1 MQRSPSSG
9 ALTTATLRPLYQ
21 AAQVRELDRRTL
33 ASGIEGFALMQRAAS
48 SAWHSFRARWP
59 QVRSVSVVC
68 GAGNN
73 GGDGHVLAA
82 LAMQSGLKVQRISMQ
97 PLEALEADAAR
108 AAMLAS
114 AAGVGVTLYRPDM
127 TFEGDVIVDALLGI
141 GLSREVE
148 GDLRAAIEAIN
159 ATGRPVLSL
168 DIPSGIA
175 ADTGAALGAAVRAD
189 CTVTF
194 IGDKI
199 GLHTGDAPGHAGEI
213 DFRPLGVKAQ
223 AFFDIL
229 PAAWRLEESWLSEAF
244 APRPRAGHKGTFG
257 HVLVM
262 GGAPGFGGAALLAS
276 QAAARLGAGKV
287 SLATAAEHIG
297 PSLTRC
303 PEVMA
308 REVRGGADAAAMTKG
323 ADVIVVGPGLG
334 QDAWGQA
341 VLQSALQ
348 ADVPLV
354 VDADALNLL
363 ASRWPTL
370 SRDNWILTP
379 HPGEAARLL
388 ECSVAQVQAD
398 RPAAARA
405 LQRARGGV
413 VVLKGAGTLVAG
425 PGGLAV
431 CPFGNP
437 GMASGGMGD
446 VLSGML
452 GVLAA
457 QFDEL
462 ELATRLGVLVHALAG
477 DAAAKEHGE
486 RGLLA
491 SDLASYARVLIN
503 P

>member
-1 MQRSPSSG
+1 MQRSPSSS

-59 QVRSVSVVC
+59 QARSVSVVC

-82 LAMQSGLKVQRISMQ
+82 LAMQSGLKVQRVSMQ

-127 TFEGDVIVDALLGI
+127 VFEGDVIVDALLGI

-159 ATGRPVLSL
+159 AAGRPVLSL

-175 ADTGAALGAAVRAD
+175 ADTGAALGVAVSAD

-194 IGDKI
+194 IGDKV

-213 DFRPLGVKAQ
+213 YFRPLGVKAQ

-229 PAAWRLEESWLSEAF
+229 PAAWRLEESWLAAAF
-244 APRPRAGHKGTFG
+244 TSRPRAGHKGTFG

-287 SLATAAEHIG
+287 SLATAAEHVG

-363 ASRWPTL
+363 ATRWPTL

-398 RPAAARA
+398 RPAAVRA

-425 PGGLAV
+425 PGGLVV

-477 DAAAKEHGE
+477 DGAAKEHGE